1 MQLENEIECLR
12 LHHKDELTAQDKS
25 WREKEAQWNSAINN
39 IRDDKTRLELQIK
52 NWQGQAAGLRD
63 ALKKEEAATAQE
75 RQKNEEHIRE
85 TTRLKAEVQSH
96 GQMSKSEVQLMRER
110 LDEYKERVS
119 SLEGKLSSQA
129 KEREDLFRLTIEQK
143 SEIDKRER
151 AKEDLKMEL
160 KSQ

>member
-1 MQLENEIECLR
+1 M
-12 LHHKDELTAQDKS
+12 
-25 WREKEAQWNSAINN
+25 
-39 IRDDKTRLELQIK
+39 
-52 NWQGQAAGLRD
+52 
-63 ALKKEEAATAQE
+63 KKEEAARAQE

-85 TTRLKAEVQSH
+85 TTRLKAEVQSY